1 MRKQKDLRKL
11 KVYSQS
17 GYNYKDIP
25 TILLKGQWL
34 KDLGFDSNT
43 PIAVQCENGKITIV
57 PREPE
62 KEVIVTTVTRNGVCM
77 VAEER
82 VVYR

>member
-1 MRKQKDLRKL
+1 MMKKTTRKL

-17 GYNYKDIP
+17 GYRYKDAP
-25 TILLKGQWL
+25 TIMLKGQWL
-34 KDLGFDSNT
+34 KELGFDSDT
-43 PIAVQCENGKITIV
+43 HISVECENGKLTIV
-57 PREPE
+57 PRKPE
-62 KEVIVTTVTRNGVCM
+62 KEVIRTPVTRNGVTC

>member
-1 MRKQKDLRKL
+1 MKQKNTRNL

-17 GYNYKDIP
+17 GHNYKDTP
-25 TILLKGQWL
+25 TIMLKGQWL
-34 KDLGFDSNT
+34 KKLGFDSNT
-43 PIAVQCENGKITIV
+43 CISVQCENGRLTIV

-62 KEVIVTTVTRNGVCM
+62 EEIIRTTVTRKGVTC